1 MTVWTASSV
10 PNALSAA
17 RVALGA
23 AFPFVPAEWRVWVV
37 ALAALSDA
45 LDGLVARA
53 LRAESDAGRLL
64 DPVADKCFAVALFGT
79 FLFEGALHP
88 LWALG
93 LLLRD
98 AFVLIGMTWVIL
110 HRDWAR
116 GRRMRPSPAGK
127 LTTAAQLGALL
138 ALAAW
143 GAVPVWALAL
153 ATALSAAA
161 ALDYARQFFGP
172 QRSAPDAP

>member
-1 MTVWTASSV
+1 VTVWTASSV

-17 RVALGA
+17 RIALGA
-23 AFPFVPAEWRVWVV
+23 AFPFAPAEWRVWLVV
-37 ALAALSDA
+37 AAALSDA
-45 LDGLVARA
+45 FDGLLARV

-64 DPVADKCFAVALFGT
+64 DPVADKVFALALFGT
-79 FLFEGALHP
+79 LLLEGTLHP

-98 AFVLIGMTWVIL
+98 VFVLIGMAWVLL

-116 GRRMRPSPAGK
+116 GRRMYPSLVGK
-127 LTTAAQLGALL
+127 LTTGAHFAVFLALVVWGEVPLWALL
-138 ALAAW
+138 C
-143 GAVPVWALAL
+143 
-153 ATALSAAA
+153 ATAVSAAA

-172 QRSAPDAP
+172 QREPSP

>member
-17 RVALGA
+17 RIVLGA
-23 AFPFVPAEWRVWVV
+23 AFPFVTPEWRVWLVV
-37 ALAALSDA
+37 AAALSDA
-45 LDGLVARA
+45 FDGLLARA

-64 DPVADKCFAVALFGT
+64 DPVADKVFALALFGT
-79 FLFEGALHP
+79 LLYEGTLHP

-98 AFVLIGMTWVIL
+98 VFVLIGMTWVIL

-116 GRRMRPSPAGK
+116 GRRMSPSLAGK
-127 LTTAAQLGALL
+127 LTTVAHFAVFL
-138 ALAAW
+138 ALVAW
-143 GAVPVWALAL
+143 GAAPLWALVC
-153 ATALSAAA
+153 ATAVSAVA

-172 QRSAPDAP
+172 QRA

>member
-1 MTVWTASSV
+1 VTVWTASSV

-17 RVALGA
+17 RLALGT
-23 AFPFVPAEWRVWVV
+23 AFPFVPHEWRIWLVV
-37 ALAALSDA
+37 AAALSDA
-45 LDGLVARA
+45 FDGLLARL

-64 DPVADKCFAVALFGT
+64 DPVADKVFALSLFATLLAEGT
-79 FLFEGALHP
+79 LHP

-116 GRRMRPSPAGK
+116 GRRMYPSLAGK
-127 LTTAAQLGALL
+127 LTTVAHFAVFL
-138 ALAAW
+138 ALVVW
-143 GAVPVWALAL
+143 GEAPAWALAC

-161 ALDYARQFFGP
+161 ALNYARQFFGP
-172 QRSAPDAP
+172 QRSGG